1 METGKVLSGSLKIN
15 SIEMISDKIK
25 IALILLFMLNILS
38 SATGQNKEIRMADS
52 AFITLQYNTA
62 AEYYEKAI
70 KKFKEPSPEKQYAT
84 YRLAECYRIMNEPD
98 LAMPYYKELCEGGY
112 GTINPE
118 VFLKYAAG
126 LKTAG
131 DIVNAK
137 SYYEKYLKT
146 DPGNQ
151 EAKVG
156 LESCDWILSN
166 QRKRLQVNV
175 VALED
180 INSSYDDF
188 GPAFLD
194 ASFSQVV
201 FTSNRFN
208 ENTKNWDQWTG
219 SPYSDL
225 YFSSVTNKG
234 WSDPAPF
241 EFMGKINSEV
251 HEGSPGVSKDFDALY
266 FTRCDRAAEKMAFC
280 QIWRT
285 EKIDNKWKTPELV
298 MSDSSANIGQPSVSK
313 NELTLVFSA
322 DISGSKG
329 NNDIWIANRESRD
342 SAFGKPAPL
351 SPVINTPGDEVFP
364 YLYDDTTLLFSS
376 NGFEGYGGW
385 DVYQSIFRNNKWSV
399 PENMLTPVNSGYD
412 DFGIIIRLPNEEG
425 YFSSNRP
432 GGQGGDDIYHFYRKI
447 LLFTASGHVK
457 DKMTLLSLQGVQVML
472 IGEND
477 TVAAITDK
485 HGFYSFDTASVLED
499 HAYQLSFKKEGYF
512 SAKDQFSTFPYEDN
526 FDFTFDITLEPIPE
540 KPIVLPDIL
549 YELDKW
555 DLAQQYQD
563 SLMMLVRLLQENE
576 SLVIELRSHTDSR
589 GSDNYNDILS
599 QKRAQSVVDFL
610 VSQGIEPG
618 RLVAKGYGERIVR
631 VLDKDCTREKYT
643 FKSGTELT
651 DNYINGLPSKEIRE
665 AAYQLN
671 RRTEFAVLAKDYK
684 PGSGKTGAISVI
696 QVVSDSTGNAISYS
710 LTEDK
715 KMKISGYINDFSTE
729 IIVDPG
735 VSGSVIA
742 ESIVMDL
749 LKKGAIDRNDFSGNF
764 EEIMVEDR
772 IKENSVV
779 ALKKIRLGE
788 VVIVDSQ
795 VTVKDDASQA
805 LIIGNDLLEKTGDF
819 LVDEEN
825 KQIIF
830 K

>member
-1 METGKVLSGSLKIN
+1 
-15 SIEMISDKIK
+15 MISDKIK
-25 IALILLFMLNILS
+25 IALILLFMLSIFS

-62 AEYYEKAI
+62 ADYYKKAI
-70 KKFKEPSPEKQYAT
+70 KKFKEASPEKQYAT

-98 LAMPYYKELCEGGY
+98 LAMPYYKELSESGY
-112 GTINPE
+112 GTTNPD
-118 VFLKYAAG
+118 VFLRYAAG

-131 DIVNAK
+131 DFAGAK

-156 LESCDWILSN
+156 IESCDWLLSN
-166 QRKRLQVNV
+166 QKKRLQVNV
-175 VALED
+175 VAMED
-180 INSSYDDF
+180 VNSSYDDF

-194 ASFSQVV
+194 PDFSQVV

-208 ENTKNWDQWTG
+208 ENSKNWDQWTG

-225 YFSSVTNKG
+225 YKSSVTNKG
-234 WSDPAPF
+234 WSVPAPF
-241 EFMGKINSEV
+241 EFLGNINSEV
-251 HEGSPGVSKDFDALY
+251 HEGSPGVSKDFNALY

-285 EKIDNKWKTPELV
+285 QKIDNKWKEPELV
-298 MSDSSANIGQPSVSK
+298 LSDSAANIGQPTVSRD
-313 NELTLVFSA
+313 ELTLIFSA
-322 DISGSKG
+322 DITGSKA
-329 NNDIWIANRESRD
+329 NNDIWAARRVSRD

-351 SPVINTPGDEVFP
+351 SPVINTSGDEVFP

-376 NGFEGYGGW
+376 SGFEGYGGW
-385 DVYQSIFRNNKWSV
+385 DIYRSVLRNNKWSV

-412 DFGIIIRLPNEEG
+412 DFGIIIRVPDEEG

-432 GGQGGDDIYHFYRKI
+432 GGQGGDDIYRFYRKI

-457 DKMTLLSLQGVQVML
+457 DKMTLLSLQEVQVML
-472 IGEND
+472 IGERD
-477 TVAAITDK
+477 TVTAVTDK
-485 HGFYSFDTASVLED
+485 HGFYSFDTSAVMED
-499 HAYQLSFKKEGYF
+499 HDYQLSFKKEGYF
-512 SAKDQFSTFPYEDN
+512 AARDQFSTLPYEDN
-526 FDFTFDITLEPIPE
+526 HDFTVDITLEPIPE

-563 SLMMLVRLLQENE
+563 SLMMLVQLLRENE

-618 RLVAKGYGERIVR
+618 RLVAKGYGERIPR
-631 VLDKDCTREKYT
+631 VLDKDYTRAGYT
-643 FKSGTELT
+643 FKAGKELT
-651 DNYINGLPSKEIRE
+651 DAYINPLPSKDIRE

-684 PGSGKTGAISVI
+684 PGSGRAGSAMVI
-696 QVVSDSTGNAISYS
+696 QVVSDSTGNAIIYS

-715 KMKISGYINDFSTE
+715 KMKVSGYINDFSTD
-729 IIVDPG
+729 IIIDPG
-735 VSGSVIA
+735 VMGSVIA
-742 ESIVMDL
+742 ESIVLDL
-749 LKKGAIDRNDFSGNF
+749 LKKGAIDRNDFMGNF

-772 IKENSVV
+772 IRDNSIVT
-779 ALKKIRLGE
+779 LKKIRLGE
-788 VVIVDSQ
+788 VVITDSK
-795 VTVKDDASQA
+795 VTVKSDAGNV
-805 LIIGNDLLEKTGDF
+805 LILGKDLLDKAGEF
-819 LVDEEN
+819 LVEEEN
-825 KQIIF
+825 RLIIF

>member
-1 METGKVLSGSLKIN
+1 
-15 SIEMISDKIK
+15 MISDKIK
-25 IALILLFMLNILS
+25 IALILLFLLNIFS

-62 AEYYEKAI
+62 ADYYEKAI
-70 KKFKEPSPEKQYAT
+70 KKFKEASPEKQYAT
-84 YRLAECYRIMNEPD
+84 FRLAECYRIMNEPD
-98 LAMPYYKELCEGGY
+98 LAMPYYKELSESGY
-112 GTINPE
+112 GTTNPD

-131 DIVNAK
+131 DFAGAK
-137 SYYEKYLKT
+137 LYYEKYLKT

-156 LESCDWILSN
+156 IESCDWLLSN
-166 QRKRLQVNV
+166 QKKRLQVNV
-175 VALED
+175 VAMED
-180 INSSYDDF
+180 VNSSYDDF

-194 ASFSQVV
+194 PAFSQVV

-208 ENTKNWDQWTG
+208 ENSKNWDQWTG

-225 YFSSVTNKG
+225 YKSSVTNKG

-241 EFMGKINSEV
+241 EFLGNINSEV
-251 HEGSPGVSKDFDALY
+251 HEGSPGVSKDFNALY

-285 EKIDNKWKTPELV
+285 QKIDNKWKEPELV
-298 MSDSSANIGQPSVSK
+298 LSDSAANIGQPTVSLD
-313 NELTLVFSA
+313 ELTLIFSA
-322 DISGSKG
+322 DIGGSKG
-329 NNDIWIANRESRD
+329 NNDIWAARRVSRD

-351 SPVINTPGDEVFP
+351 SQVINTPGDEVFP

-376 NGFEGYGGW
+376 SGFEGYGGW
-385 DVYQSIFRNNKWSV
+385 DIYRSVLRNNKWSV

-412 DFGIIIRLPNEEG
+412 DFGIIIRVPDEEG

-432 GGQGGDDIYHFYRKI
+432 GGKGGDDIYRFYRKI
-447 LLFTASGHVK
+447 LLFSASGHVK

-472 IGEND
+472 IGEKD
-477 TVAAITDK
+477 TVTALTDK
-485 HGFYSFDTASVLED
+485 HGFYSFDTSAVMED
-499 HAYQLSFKKEGYF
+499 HDYHLSFKKEGYF
-512 SAKDQFSTFPYEDN
+512 AARDQFSTLPYEDN
-526 FDFTFDITLEPIPE
+526 HDFTVDITLEPIPE

-563 SLMMLVRLLQENE
+563 SLMMLVQLLEENE

-589 GSDNYNDILS
+589 GSDDYNDILS

-631 VLDKDCTREKYT
+631 ILDKDLTREKYL
-643 FKSGTELT
+643 FKAGTELT
-651 DNYINGLPSKEIRE
+651 DNYINALPSKETRE

-671 RRTEFAVLAKDYK
+671 RRTEFAVLAKDYN
-684 PGSGKTGAISVI
+684 PGSGRTGSATVI

-715 KMKISGYINDFSTE
+715 KMKVSGYINDFSTD

-735 VSGSVIA
+735 VRESVIA

-749 LKKGAIDRNDFSGNF
+749 LKKGAIDRNDFTGNF

-772 IKENSVV
+772 IRENSIVT
-779 ALKKIRLGE
+779 LKKIRLGE
-788 VVIVDSQ
+788 VVITDSK
-795 VTVKDDASQA
+795 VTVKSDAGKA
-805 LIIGNDLLEKTGDF
+805 LILGKDLLDKAGEF
-819 LVDEEN
+819 LVEEEN
-825 KQIIF
+825 RVIIF